1 MVKEIRYISINR
13 VLDSL
18 HDHPMLSD
26 LTLEQA
32 VRYALRFISI
42 NGLPR
47 MFEDRTAV
55 VDIHD
60 FRGLLPCDL
69 ISIVQVMDCATGM
82 CLRSMTN
89 NFYPD
94 RGKFKR
100 KDERRRV
107 DKSGEVHHHPHHGME
122 LGIPGVSVFPHV
134 VEQSFKTQGRI
145 IYTSFPK
152 GKVDIAYKGIPV
164 DDDGFPMLI
173 DNENYLAAL
182 EAYIK
187 KQVFTVKFE
196 QGKISAGILENAKQD
211 YAWLAGQLQS
221 EFTIP
226 SVSEMQSIT
235 NMFNMLVIRK
245 NEFYNKFATLGG
257 EGFNKVK
264 YFNMKNVATGFGAPA
279 DSKDD
284 FTPSEAPSGGSS
296 KKDCDTAPLTDNE
309 LNEIFGDQSQ
319 PVVEDV
325 DALTDEELN
334 EIFSN

>member
-18 HDHPMLSD
+18 HDHPMLTD

-69 ISIVQVMDCATGM
+69 ISIVQVRDCATGV
-82 CLRSMTN
+82 CLRSMTDS
-89 NFYPD
+89 FYPN

-100 KDERRRV
+100 GEDRRRV
-107 DKSGEVHHHPHHGME
+107 DKSGEVHPHHHHG
-122 LGIPGVSVFPHV
+122 LHWGIPRVPVLPHV
-134 VEQSFKTQGRI
+134 VEQSFKTQGRVI
-145 IYTSFPK
+145 FTSFSE
-152 GKVDIAYKGIPV
+152 GRVDIAYKGIPV

-187 KQVFTVKFE
+187 KQVFTVKFD

-226 SVSEMQSIT
+226 SVSEMQTIT
-235 NMFNMLVIRK
+235 NMVNTLIPKMREADKSFREMGDREYLRK
-245 NEFYNKFATLGG
+245 H
-257 EGFNKVK
+257 
-264 YFNMKNVATGFGAPA
+264 
-279 DSKDD
+279 
-284 FTPSEAPSGGSS
+284 
-296 KKDCDTAPLTDNE
+296 
-309 LNEIFGDQSQ
+309 
-319 PVVEDV
+319 
-325 DALTDEELN
+325 
-334 EIFSN
+334 